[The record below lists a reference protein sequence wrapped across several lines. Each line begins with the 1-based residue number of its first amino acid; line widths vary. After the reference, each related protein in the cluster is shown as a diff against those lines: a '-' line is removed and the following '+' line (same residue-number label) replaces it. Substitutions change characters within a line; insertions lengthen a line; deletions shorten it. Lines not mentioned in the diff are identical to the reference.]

1 MSAGVH
7 PLYLLITLFGLV
19 VLGVGI
25 LALLSPFP
33 ADRLTPAQ
41 ENLLIIGDW
50 MVKVSVGAI
59 IGLGGSR
66 LTTSV
71 KRRKTPHP
79 QTTSSGSAP

>member
-1 MSAGVH
+1 MRETLH
-7 PLYLLITLFGLV
+7 PLWLLFGLFTLTMV
-19 VLGVGI
+19 GVRI

-66 LTTSV
+66 LTVSG
-71 KRRKTPHP
+71 KRGKKARSRPNDLGGTP
-79 QTTSSGSAP
+79 

>member
-33 ADRLTPAQ
+33 SDRLTPAQ

-66 LTTSV
+66 LTASV
-71 KRRKTPHP
+71 KRRKTTRP
-79 QTTSSGSAP
+79 QAADPGSTP

>member
-66 LTTSV
+66 LTTSG
-71 KRRKTPHP
+71 KWRKTTRP
-79 QTTSSGSAP
+79 QAADPGSTP

>member
-1 MSAGVH
+1 MH
-7 PLYLLITLFGLV
+7 PLWLLFALFTLTMV
-19 VLGVGI
+19 GVGI

-66 LTTSV
+66 LTSSI
-71 KRRKTPHP
+71 KRSKKTRP
-79 QTTSSGSAP
+79 QAADPGSPP

>member
-1 MSAGVH
+1 MH
-7 PLYLLITLFGLV
+7 PLWLLFALFTLTMV
-19 VLGVGI
+19 GVGI

-66 LTTSV
+66 LTTSR
-71 KRRKTPHP
+71 KWRKTTRP
-79 QTTSSGSAP
+79 

>member
-1 MSAGVH
+1 MH
-7 PLYLLITLFGLV
+7 PLWLLFALITLTMV
-19 VLGVGI
+19 GVGI

-66 LTTSV
+66 LTAPG
-71 KRRKTPHP
+71 KWRKTPRP
-79 QTTSSGSAP
+79 QTTDSGSTP

>member
-1 MSAGVH
+1 MH
-7 PLYLLITLFGLV
+7 PLWLLFALFTLTMV
-19 VLGVGI
+19 GVGI

-66 LTTSV
+66 LTASG
-71 KRRKTPHP
+71 KRGKTTRP
-79 QTTSSGSAP
+79 QAADPASLP

>member
-66 LTTSV
+66 LTASG
-71 KRRKTPHP
+71 KRGKATRP
-79 QTTSSGSAP
+79 QAADPGSLP